1 LSSET
6 NANFDLHIGLRG
18 QDKRSQRHHA
28 VVTLNDEQLAAVEGW
43 RTAHGI
49 AAQSDALGELV
60 RIGLLSEIAKIFRL
74 VSDNRASPPAQTCK
88 SPDSQSGGDD
98 AVKY

>member
-1 LSSET
+1 MSGEI
-6 NANFDLHIGLRG
+6 NVNCDLRIGRLG
-18 QDKRSQRHHA
+18 QENRAQRHHA

-74 VSDNRASPPAQTCK
+74 VSDNRAPPAAQACK
-88 SPDSQSGGDD
+88 TADSQPGRDD
-98 AVKY
+98 RMKW